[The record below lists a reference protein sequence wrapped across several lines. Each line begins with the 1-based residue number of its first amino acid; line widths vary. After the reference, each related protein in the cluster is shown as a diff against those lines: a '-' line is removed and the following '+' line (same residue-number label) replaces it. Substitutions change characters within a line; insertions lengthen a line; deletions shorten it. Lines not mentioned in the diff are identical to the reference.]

1 MPTYTI
7 HIQQGS
13 QTNSHPVDLPDVD
26 AARREAIATFADL
39 ARDIASNLPNHPDWR
54 IEVVEQREEQFFVW
68 AFQRRTRH
76 SLFLVSMDIK
86 NDRGQTERKIAIQ
99 DAGHRSRASFRRLRQ
114 FRNVERGIAKRDEV
128 ARVGQLDRIEK
139 RLIP

>member
-26 AARREAIATFADL
+26 AARREAIAMFADL

-54 IEVVEQREEQFFVW
+54 IEVTEPAGGTVFRLGISAEDAALAVFSLDGRKG
-68 AFQRRTRH
+68 RPRT
-76 SLFLVSMDIK
+76 
-86 NDRGQTERKIAIQ
+86 T
-99 DAGHRSRASFRRLRQ
+99 
-114 FRNVERGIAKRDEV
+114 
-128 ARVGQLDRIEK
+128 
-139 RLIP
+139 

>member
-76 SLFLVSMDIK
+76 LLFLVSMDVK
-86 NDRGQTERKIAIQ
+86 DDREQLERKIAIQ
-99 DAGHRSRASFRRLRQ
+99 GAGTNGAGL
-114 FRNVERGIAKRDEV
+114 
-128 ARVGQLDRIEK
+128 
-139 RLIP
+139 